1 MKSSISV
8 VKDLETAAGG
18 VGENELEAAG
28 LTDAGNRRRRHEQ
41 HIRFLERP
49 EQFVQ
54 PVISA
59 CTELPWPDRFDQGF
73 KGMKPEPVYG
83 VLTWARRFRPV
94 MASMLSTS
102 GCCWTTARICS
113 STCLGPL
120 QRCTGRQLRHHQQVP
135 LVILGQKPAGPQP
148 NQESERHDDYA
159 EHAERNG
166 GTADGMAHGV
176 GVLLRGARKGAIE
189 CSEAASKK
197 PGGLGLRAR
206 FQQASRT
213 KPA

>member
-1 MKSSISV
+1 MPGI
-8 VKDLETAAGG
+8 AGG
-18 VGENELEAAG
+18 ATNS
-28 LTDAGNRRRRHEQ
+28 D
-41 HIRFLERP
+41 IRFLERP
-49 EQFVQ
+49 EQLVQ
-54 PVISA
+54 PV
-59 CTELPWPDRFDQGF
+59 DQRLHRAALARPLRPRLQGDEA
-73 KGMKPEPVYG
+73 GAG
-83 VLTWARRFRPV
+83 VRSIDLGKKVQARDGEHAFHFRLLLDHG
-94 MASMLSTS
+94 ADL
-102 GCCWTTARICS
+102 
-113 STCLGPL
+113 LEYLFGPL

-148 NQESERHDDYA
+148 NQESERHDDCA

-213 KPA
+213 EPA